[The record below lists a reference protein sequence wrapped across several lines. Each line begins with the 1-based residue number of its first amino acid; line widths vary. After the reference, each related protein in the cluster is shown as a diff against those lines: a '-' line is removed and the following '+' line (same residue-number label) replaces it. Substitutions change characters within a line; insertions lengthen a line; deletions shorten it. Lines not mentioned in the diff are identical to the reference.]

1 MQHLGDL
8 SNEEL
13 LVSFRARV
21 RNANINEASI
31 VVHLIEIEERRID
44 RDSACSSM
52 WSYCVEREGFSES
65 QAYTRLAAADVVR
78 AFPLALGYLE
88 RGDIH
93 LCGFVELRRVLTAG
107 NHEELLRE
115 ASGKSIRAL
124 KELIAA
130 RHPKPDVPSRI
141 EPVAPQA
148 PLALGS
154 ASHAS
159 PHDDVPRAKLEPLS
173 ATRYRIEATIS
184 SELNDIVEDIKNLMA
199 HRNPTRDVEM
209 ILDVAFRD
217 LHEKLQKEF
226 LAKTSRPKQP
236 KAGAPKK
243 STKPGYIPR
252 PVRREVFE
260 RDGAQ
265 CTYVDEQGRR
275 CKERGCLELHH
286 IVSKALGGPDTVE
299 NLTVRCRPHNLRD
312 AEKVFGREHVE
323 QRINFERSK
332 YAAKRSPAFEAAAR
346 GLASDL
352 GFPNKDVR
360 AALEKVAQDLDP
372 STSSAEAVI
381 RAALRLLT

>member
-1 MQHLGDL
+1 MNHLRGL

-13 LVSFRARV
+13 LASFRARV
-21 RNANINEASI
+21 RKANVNEASI
-31 VVHLIEIEERRID
+31 LVHLIEIEERRIYA
-44 RDSACSSM
+44 DSACSSM
-52 WSYCVEREGFSES
+52 WVYCVEREGFSES

-78 AFPLALGYLE
+78 AFPRALEYLE
-88 RGDIH
+88 HGDIH

-154 ASHAS
+154 AAQAS
-159 PHDDVPRAKLEPLS
+159 PHEDLPRAKLEPLS
-173 ATRYRIEATIS
+173 ATRYRIDATIS

-199 HRNPTRDVEM
+199 HRNPARDVEM

-217 LHEKLQKEF
+217 LHEKLQKERF
-226 LAKTSRPKQP
+226 AKTSRPA
-236 KAGAPKK
+236 KAKGDAPKK
-243 STKPGYIPR
+243 STRGGYIPR

-265 CTYVDEQGRR
+265 CTYLDEQGRR

-323 QRINFERSK
+323 QRINFER
-332 YAAKRSPAFEAAAR
+332 
-346 GLASDL
+346 L
-352 GFPNKDVR
+352 
-360 AALEKVAQDLDP
+360 
-372 STSSAEAVI
+372 
-381 RAALRLLT
+381 

>member
-1 MQHLGDL
+1 
-8 SNEEL
+8 
-13 LVSFRARV
+13 
-21 RNANINEASI
+21 
-31 VVHLIEIEERRID
+31 
-44 RDSACSSM
+44 
-52 WSYCVEREGFSES
+52 
-65 QAYTRLAAADVVR
+65 
-78 AFPLALGYLE
+78 LALGL
-88 RGDIH
+88 
-93 LCGFVELRRVLTAG
+93 
-107 NHEELLRE
+107 
-115 ASGKSIRAL
+115 ASMASAQDDCPR
-124 KELIAA
+124 
-130 RHPKPDVPSRI
+130 PKI
-141 EPVAPQA
+141 
-148 PLALGS
+148 
-154 ASHAS
+154 
-159 PHDDVPRAKLEPLS
+159 EPLS
-173 ATRYRIEATIS
+173 AARYRLEATIS

-217 LHEKLQKEF
+217 LHEKLQKERF
-226 LAKTSRPKQP
+226 AKTSRPA
-236 KAGAPKK
+236 KAKVGAPKK
-243 STKPGYIPR
+243 STRRGYIPR

-265 CTYVDEQGRR
+265 CTYLDEQGRR

-332 YAAKRSPAFEAAAR
+332 YATKRSPAFEAAAR

-360 AALEKVAQDLDP
+360 AALDKVAQDLDP